1 MGSNNSEIRRIDR
14 EIRKTTNKLEAVR
27 RGEWWPLTSR
37 ERLAMSRAMVG
48 GARSVHQGRSTGRA
62 DDRMDSIGTA
72 AETRLNAEL
81 SALYIERRRLVTE
94 DAQAKAA
101 KKSSGWW

>member
-1 MGSNNSEIRRIDR
+1 MGNNSEIRRIDR
-14 EIRKTTNKLEAVR
+14 EIRKTTSKLEAVR
-27 RGEWWPLTSR
+27 RGEWWPLTGR
-37 ERLAMSRAMVG
+37 ERRDMLRAMAG
-48 GARSVHQGRSTGRA
+48 GARSIHKGRSTDGA

-81 SALYIERRRLVTE
+81 NALYFERRHLLTE
-94 DAQAKAA
+94 AKRDKAA